1 MNKLKVIF
9 KANWKTII
17 LSYFLFAVHAAL
29 TILQPKVL
37 GNTID
42 HLMAKDYYYS
52 WYLILV
58 FGSMMALGYF
68 GRLYDVRVFSGIYR
82 KFASTETH
90 KQLEAGVETT
100 KINGRLTLMNNI
112 VRFFEFDMVVVIQ
125 TILGVIGSIYFL
137 SLVSWPIVG
146 FMILTGIL
154 IVFVSFYFSPQLAG
168 IAKLTNDVSEEQ
180 TEIVSSRKVNRIN
193 NLLRRS
199 RLLQIKNSQIDVKF
213 GFWIQ
218 FIVYGSVTA
227 LLTYYVMYN
236 KVTVGSVFSTYRY
249 MFDFCNALLGLPSL
263 IISFLNIKDVI
274 KRLETEN

>member
-1 MNKLKVIF
+1 MQKLKTIF
-9 KANWKTII
+9 KDNWKTIT
-17 LSYFLFAVHAAL
+17 LSYVLFSLHATL
-29 TILQPKVL
+29 LIIQPKVL

-42 HLMAKDYYYS
+42 HLMAKDYCYA

-68 GRLYDVRVFSGIYR
+68 SRLYDVKIFSGIYR

-100 KINGRLTLMNNI
+100 KINGRLTLMNSI
-112 VRFFEFDMVVVIQ
+112 VRFFEFDMIVVIQ
-125 TILGVIGSIYFL
+125 TVLGVIGAVYFL

-146 FMILTGIL
+146 FMIITGIL
-154 IVFVSFYFSPQLAG
+154 IVFVSFYFSPKLADV
-168 IAKLTNDVSEEQ
+168 AKLTNDVSEEQ
-180 TEIVSSRKVNRIN
+180 TEIVSSREVNRIN

-199 RLLQIKNSQIDVKF
+199 RQLQIKASKINEKF

-249 MFDFCNALLGLPSL
+249 MFDFCNALLGLPNL

-274 KRLETEN
+274 RRLEKD